1 MQNMVFERRTA
12 TDMVFDALFEEI
24 LTLKLMPG
32 AKLSE
37 ADIAKRFGVSRQPVR
52 DAFSKLESLDMLLIQ
67 PQKATKVRG
76 FSMELVEHSR
86 FVRLAVELEVI
97 GAACRNASKSDV
109 SGLESMLDKQET
121 AVSSGNFDRFHKL
134 DYDFHKQ
141 ICEISGHPL
150 AFDTIQECK
159 RKIDRLCVLSL
170 GRESEAETLLE
181 DHRSITAGIL
191 AGDVDAA
198 RDAVRLHLSRIESTI
213 DAVHQE
219 HAEYFE

>member
-86 FVRLAVELEVI
+86 FVRLAVELVHRRVDFTKPDAEV
-97 GAACRNASKSDV
+97 
-109 SGLESMLDKQET
+109 
-121 AVSSGNFDRFHKL
+121 F
-134 DYDFHKQ
+134 
-141 ICEISGHPL
+141 
-150 AFDTIQECK
+150 
-159 RKIDRLCVLSL
+159 
-170 GRESEAETLLE
+170 
-181 DHRSITAGIL
+181 
-191 AGDVDAA
+191 
-198 RDAVRLHLSRIESTI
+198 
-213 DAVHQE
+213 
-219 HAEYFE
+219 